1 MVIAHTKDQA
11 LQEKIKALP
20 EFSVLES
27 AKGLLIHGNA
37 DQIRERLGTLAN
49 ESGAWLGLEIYD
61 GGQRTEVAFNDS
73 YFDCDRHEEV
83 RVPAPEEKT
92 EENKEILPEETVK
105 ASVKTESPQMDDE
118 APLIDEEDD
127 FLSDIDPAAIRE
139 ELAAHGIVNG
149 EVVDPKAL
157 ENAPFVK
164 QVMEDVAAIAE
175 AEKAEETA
183 EETPEPVK
191 STETPAS
198 EQASPDQAEPAE
210 ADEPA
215 KAEPDSEDDDEPEP
229 EETPDKKDVPKAV
242 KKPMEF
248 GDPKKREVPP
258 MMEVPKTAFTAEEA
272 VAKLE
277 SERDLLREE
286 DRDARWV
293 MTDLQQKC
301 REDNDLCQY
310 VMREGKT
317 FLGAYEYFARLAR
330 NMEIGIVMEKLGGV
344 SISCEVSTP
353 YFIEYFM
360 MDDDEIARRKKEE
373 EEKKKAERAAK
384 AAASRKKGAKKDA
397 KQSGVKAATDPGLLA
412 GIPIPKTPKA
422 EAPRPA
428 EKPAPKPA
436 APKAEKASS
445 GEQMDIFGL
454 IGIAG

>member
-49 ESGAWLGLEIYD
+49 ESGVWLGLEIYD

-73 YFDCDRHEEV
+73 YFDCDKHEEV

-92 EENKEILPEETVK
+92 EENKEILPEETVE

-127 FLSDIDPAAIRE
+127 FLSNIDPAAIRE
-139 ELAAHGIVNG
+139 DLSAHGIVNG

-191 STETPAS
+191 ATETPAS
-198 EQASPDQAEPAE
+198 EQAEPAE
-210 ADEPA
+210 A
-215 KAEPDSEDDDEPEP
+215 EPDTEDDDEPEP

-248 GDPKKREVPP
+248 GYPKKHEVPP

-277 SERDLLREE
+277 SERNLLREE

-310 VMREGKT
+310 VMREGKS

-330 NMEIGIVMEKLGGV
+330 NGEIGIVMEKLGGV

-353 YFIEYFM
+353 YCIEYFM

-384 AAASRKKGAKKDA
+384 AAASRKKGAK
-397 KQSGVKAATDPGLLA
+397 QSGVKAATDPGLLA
-412 GIPIPKTPKA
+412 GIPIPEMPKA